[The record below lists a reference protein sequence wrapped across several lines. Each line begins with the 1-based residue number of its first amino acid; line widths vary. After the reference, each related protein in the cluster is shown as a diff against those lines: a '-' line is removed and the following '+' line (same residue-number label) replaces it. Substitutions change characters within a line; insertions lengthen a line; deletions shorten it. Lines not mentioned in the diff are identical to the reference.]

1 MQQTEEQQPSPQP
14 TEPSNNA
21 ANGQETPATPEEQ
34 EAYENAVAA
43 ATEMIHGDDTVHEGI
58 MSMLGAEKPADALIS
73 ATMLVLTEI
82 DKKLDLPEVVIF
94 ELASTIFDLLVELG
108 ETAGL
113 FSLDESQEKK
123 IAGALAQMILQTYG
137 GEAEDIQQFLSGVSD
152 QEAAS
157 TLETYKEIA
166 Q

>member
-1 MQQTEEQQPSPQP
+1 MAGLLEQAQPAQQPQP
-14 TEPSNNA
+14 APPG
-21 ANGQETPATPEEQ
+21 NGQETPATPEEQ
-34 EAYENAVAA
+34 EAYEQAAAVAV
-43 ATEMIHGDDTVHEGI
+43 EIIHGSDSTHEGI
-58 MSMLGAEKPADALIS
+58 LEMLTGGEAPDALVS
-73 ATMLVLTEI
+73 TTMLVLTEV

-108 ETAGL
+108 EKAGI
-113 FSLDESQEKK
+113 FTLDEAQEKK
-123 IAGALAQMILQTYG
+123 IAGALTEMILQAYG
-137 GEAEDIQQFLSGVSD
+137 AEAEDIQQFLGGVSD